1 VIATLPNSFTH
12 ARIGHY
18 PREVEAEIIY
28 WVFQIAGVD
37 LHHALIELL
46 LIVRL
51 MPAIVQRAGQHKF
64 SGRYRVGVFPLP
76 RRGRG
81 QTKWAR
87 DTSGSERR
95 DTIADPL
102 WAIEKYI
109 QRISLPSKMPE
120 YSLNSGLDRCNN
132 VMPVLVGTFARNR
145 PGISTSSAIP
155 NASAVMELCS
165 ALTIKT

>member
-1 VIATLPNSFTH
+1 MIATLPNSFTH

-64 SGRYRVGVFPLP
+64 FRPIQGWRFPAPSARSRANKMGTRHFWQRTPRYH
-76 RRGRG
+76 RRSALGHREIFN
-81 QTKWAR
+81 
-87 DTSGSERR
+87 GSHFHHKCRSIR
-95 DTIADPL
+95 LI
-102 WAIEKYI
+102 
-109 QRISLPSKMPE
+109 
-120 YSLNSGLDRCNN
+120 
-132 VMPVLVGTFARNR
+132 R
-145 PGISTSSAIP
+145 PGSVEQRH
-155 NASAVMELCS
+155 ASLVWDFCPESPCDLNVFLRSQIRAQS
-165 ALTIKT
+165 WSFALR